1 MKKLTSSL
9 TCKEIANFLFWE
21 SRHILE
27 RQGMRAVSKK
37 EHILVNL
44 EQFEDEPPLGSMQI
58 WRLWGIKIPNKIQTA
73 CEYRKQ

>member
-21 SRHILE
+21 PRHILE

-44 EQFEDEPPLGSMQI
+44 EQFEDEPPLGSM
-58 WRLWGIKIPNKIQTA
+58 
-73 CEYRKQ
+73 

>member
-9 TCKEIANFLFWE
+9 TCKGIANFLFWE

-44 EQFEDEPPLGSMQI
+44 EQFEDEPPLGSMHI
-58 WRLWGIKIPNKIQTA
+58 
-73 CEYRKQ
+73 

>member
-21 SRHILE
+21 PRHILE

-37 EHILVNL
+37 GYILVNL

-58 WRLWGIKIPNKIQTA
+58 
-73 CEYRKQ
+73 